1 MHLTNAGLWTSK
13 TYNCFLSKLP
23 RVQSEFFSKGL
34 LHISEGWNIAQVQ
47 SWTLKEFLLFIAQL
61 YIRSAV
67 FIKEQNMDFVSIRKL
82 LEKVHYTE
90 KRKWTREA
98 DRDC

>member
-1 MHLTNAGLWTSK
+1 M
-13 TYNCFLSKLP
+13 
-23 RVQSEFFSKGL
+23 
-34 LHISEGWNIAQVQ
+34 
-47 SWTLKEFLLFIAQL
+47 FLLFITQL

>member
-1 MHLTNAGLWTSK
+1 
-13 TYNCFLSKLP
+13 
-23 RVQSEFFSKGL
+23 
-34 LHISEGWNIAQVQ
+34 
-47 SWTLKEFLLFIAQL
+47 
-61 YIRSAV
+61 
-67 FIKEQNMDFVSIRKL
+67 MDFVSIRKL